1 MHIPLPLNSIMKKD
15 SVEGILA
22 QAQERAKAMNLP
34 YARALLPREAH
45 AVIQNVPEARLV
57 DVRTQ
62 AEWDYVGHIPESVLI
77 EWNTYPSGERN
88 PRFVEQLQARI
99 AKREAPVIFLCRSG
113 ARSHHAAVAATQ
125 AGYPNSYNVLEG
137 FEGEKDPHGH
147 RGTVGGWRFAGL
159 AWVQG

>member
-34 YARALLPREAH
+34 YAGALLPREAH

-88 PRFVEQLQARI
+88 PRFVEQLQARV
-99 AKREAPVIFLCRSG
+99 AKREAPGMFLCRSR
-113 ARSHHAAVAATQ
+113 ARSPHAPVAATQ
-125 AGYPNSYNVLEG
+125 GGYPQSHNVVERTGKHTSEL
-137 FEGEKDPHGH
+137 
-147 RGTVGGWRFAGL
+147 
-159 AWVQG
+159 QSQ